1 MTLQRGKQAVVIHG
15 YPNISRSKDIQS
27 VKFGHLIEYNM
38 RITLLVKSYMKCG
51 GETSARPFCKKSKVS
66 ICGSLDQ

>member
-1 MTLQRGKQAVVIHG
+1 MTLLGGKQAVVIHV
-15 YPNISRSKDIQS
+15 YPNISKSKGIQT

-38 RITLLVKSYMKCG
+38 RITFLVKSYIKCG

-66 ICGSLDQ
+66 ISLDQ